1 MNFICPLP
9 EAGLKA
15 GQPQGGV
22 GKGVWRKKGVWA
34 SYSAPDQN
42 LYKWTKRVHTCWWKE
57 VITFTFKFW
66 TFSFEFCV
74 FSRQCLSRGKQKV
87 YHSWYLGKLVI
98 NLYKAKVYTKVC
110 LWWGSAWGYCTFPLY
125 KKIQFSS
132 LKICLVIEKRG
143 GGVWAKIKYRKNKA
157 RTR

>member
-42 LYKWTKRVHTCWWKE
+42 LYKWTKRVHTCWWKG
-57 VITFTFKFW
+57 I
-66 TFSFEFCV
+66 SILNFEF

-110 LWWGSAWGYCTFPLY
+110 LWWGSACSHWGLPMMRFCLRLLTMY
-125 KKIQFSS
+125 FSF
-132 LKICLVIEKRG
+132 I
-143 GGVWAKIKYRKNKA
+143 
-157 RTR
+157 